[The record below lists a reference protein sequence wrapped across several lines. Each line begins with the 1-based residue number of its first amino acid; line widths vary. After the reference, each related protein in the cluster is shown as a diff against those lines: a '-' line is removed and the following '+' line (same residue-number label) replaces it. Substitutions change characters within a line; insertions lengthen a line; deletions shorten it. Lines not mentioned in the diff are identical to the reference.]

1 MNPEPI
7 PEIPHGEPANLPGWL
22 KFIRRSENLVVV
34 FALAVMAILPALEVV
49 LRTFFKTGLPASATI
64 VQHLV
69 LAVGMLGGAIAAREN
84 RLLALSVATH
94 WFKGGWLTFARV
106 FSYGFSA
113 AITTLLTA
121 ASWKFVTEQRSLGKV
136 FAYGI
141 QTWVIQLLI
150 VVGFALVALRLIWH
164 ASEKWRWRI
173 GTLFWAAIIIGAAL
187 LAQAAGA
194 AITPEKLRWPA
205 MILLLI
211 AVALGA
217 PVFTALGGTALIM
230 LWSAGEPVS
239 PVPLKHY
246 QLTVNATLPSLPLF
260 TLAGY
265 FLAEGGAAKRLV
277 RLFMALFGS
286 LRGGPA
292 IITTLVC
299 AFFTSFTGASGAT
312 ILALGGVL
320 MPVLASAKYSE
331 RSSLGLLTGA
341 GSLGML
347 FPPCLPPI
355 LYAIIAS
362 SGGQVSISIKEIFL
376 GGFLPGMVLVILTAL
391 WGIWIGSNAESGS
404 RQPFVAREAWTAAW
418 DAKWELLVPVVAL
431 VSLFSGF
438 ATPVEAAAFTAL
450 YTFLVNVV
458 IKRDLHLFR
467 DVPRVMT
474 ECGLLIGGVLLIL
487 GVALGFT
494 HYLVDAQIPDQA
506 VTWATGTI
514 KSKFLF
520 LLVLNLVL
528 LVIGGL
534 VEIYAAIVV
543 VVPLLVPL
551 GAAFN
556 IDPVHLGIIFL
567 ANMELGFLA
576 PPVGINLLLASYRF
590 NKPVGQVMRA
600 SLPMLGVMVIG
611 VLLIT
616 YVPWLTTWLPGVF
629 K

>member
-121 ASWKFVTEQRSLGKV
+121 ASWKFVTEQRSLGRV

-150 VVGFALVALRLIWH
+150 VIGFALVALRLIWH